1 MPRRLFSFFYL
12 KPDKCAHNVRTVS
25 NLSYASVPAFLFYC
39 WLCVVSHFQVLREVA
54 QLGLDNI
61 ENVQPFK
68 NEDDDDSMM
77 AAGYV

>member
-1 MPRRLFSFFYL
+1 MKETSTRFS
-12 KPDKCAHNVRTVS
+12 C
-25 NLSYASVPAFLFYC
+25 SVPAFLFYC

-68 NEDDDDSMM
+68 GSSIHDVCK
-77 AAGYV
+77 YLFIF